1 MYCESSSQLGV
12 ADPILQTHKDLRII
26 YTVVEV
32 AYRLI
37 ANKKGVTSLS
47 DLKGKKI
54 GTFPSTSAAYFVEK
68 MLASVGLKTSDYT
81 VVSGNVCSAAPCGAG
96 SLPYMLQHGSVDAI
110 GMWEPTI
117 QLAIDAIGESNL
129 AIFQNKTIYREIFNL
144 HSTATK
150 LKDPATRKNIV
161 AFLKAINQAEVIYNT
176 DPSSIFAQVSA
187 AVGVSVAVLKEV
199 WPVHSFNGTIL
210 APDMLDFMVEEDAWV
225 AQQDRR
231 TAMTKEDLTNLIDP
245 SVLAEAL
252 AS

>member
-1 MYCESSSQLGV
+1 M
-12 ADPILQTHKDLRII
+12 
-26 YTVVEV
+26 
-32 AYRLI
+32 
-37 ANKKGVTSLS
+37 
-47 DLKGKKI
+47 
-54 GTFPSTSAAYFVEK
+54 EK
-68 MLASVGLKTSDYT
+68 LLASIGLTTSDYT

-96 SLPYMLQHGSVDAI
+96 TLPYMLQHGSVDAI

-144 HSTATK
+144 HSTGTK
-150 LKDPATRKNIV
+150 LKDPTTRKSIV
-161 AFLKAINQAEVIYNT
+161 AFLKALNQAENLFNT
-176 DPSSIFAQVSA
+176 DPSSVLSQVSA

-199 WPVHSFNGTIL
+199 WPVHTFNGTIL

-231 TAMTKEDLTNLIDP
+231 AAMTKEDLTNLIDP